1 MTLIHFDEAKKQCMI
16 TADGVV
22 IDTMRGSVY
31 LTPEEA
37 QKIAATIM
45 AEYESYGEACCE

>member
-37 QKIAATIM
+37 QKIA
-45 AEYESYGEACCE
+45 EAICGDNTQ